1 MKITSRGRYAVLAM
15 VDIAKHGDLSPCS
28 LAHISIRQN
37 ISLSYLEQIFN
48 DLKKAELVRSQRGPG
63 GGYKLSKNSS
73 DIRILEIFDAIDE
86 KIKTTSCGNNPKAF
100 CSGNGKKFSQL
111 KSLLNFWAISLDNS
125 KCCFWSA
132 PTGTCVA
139 LYSKIS
145 AAIRFG

>member
-15 VDIAKHGDLSPCS
+15 VDIAKHGESSPCS

-100 CSGNGKKFSQL
+100 CSGNGKKCL
-111 KSLLNFWAISLDNS
+111 THNFWEELEGVIGNYLNS
-125 KCCFWSA
+125 VNLSDLIENNTKKNIENE
-132 PTGTCVA
+132 
-139 LYSKIS
+139 LIQ
-145 AAIRFG
+145 

>member
-15 VDIAKHGDLSPCS
+15 VDIAKHGESSPCS

-86 KIKTTSCGNNPKAF
+86 ADDSESIFNKLGEIFESYKIPDRY
-100 CSGNGKKFSQL
+100 L
-111 KSLLNFWAISLDNS
+111 R
-125 KCCFWSA
+125 
-132 PTGTCVA
+132 A
-139 LYSKIS
+139 LIADVQKDQVTVLTENYD
-145 AAIRFG
+145 